1 MSRSSI
7 ARIVLLAAVVLLG
20 TQGVP
25 VSAAEPDD
33 AAPSETEQ
41 NNPAPAAA
49 TEPAEPPAEKPA
61 DAPAD
66 DEQNPFRQRVRAPEL
81 DGGVAW
87 INTAGPL
94 RMKDLR
100 GKFVLLDF
108 WTYCCI
114 NCMHILP
121 ELKKL
126 EHAYPNELVVIGVH
140 SAKFETEQDSK
151 NITEAVLRY
160 EIEHPVVNDAKHII
174 WQKFFVNSWPSLRL
188 IDPEGFVVAEHGG
201 EIDFETLDAFFKR
214 ALPYYRKHK
223 LLDTTPLRF
232 DLARDSAEE
241 TPLRFPGKVLADE
254 ASGRLFIADSNHNRI
269 VVTSLAGK
277 LIDVIGSGQ
286 IGKADGPLDKAQF
299 DHPQGMA
306 LVGETLYV
314 ADTENHSLRKVDL
327 AGKTVATIAGTGRQG
342 RNAWPGIP
350 EDAFEAGGIAAS
362 KLPARY
368 VAKPTETA
376 LNSPWDLWVHGD
388 DLYIAMAGPHQIW
401 KLPLDESE
409 IGPYA
414 GNAREDI
421 VDGALLPRQPY
432 GTQVAPGGAVVS
444 SFAQPSGLASDGTS
458 LFVADSEGSSIR
470 AVPLKPSGKVR
481 TIVGTSHLPQG
492 RLFTFGDV
500 DGRGDAVRL
509 QHALGVVFH
518 DGRLYVADTYNNKI
532 KVVDPKNASCETL
545 VGTGEAGRAD
555 EPAQFDE
562 PGGISLAAGKL
573 YVADTNNHAVRVVDL
588 AAGNRVQTLVI
599 EGLAPPK
606 KPAASTGPSPFADA
620 KAVEAAVAS
629 VRPVDGKVTFAVELK
644 LPEGYK
650 INKLAPMAYQVDL
663 VGAAAGGAADDA
675 ANGGAGPLDA
685 ASLGKL
691 ERVKEPAARFTFQV
705 PLTGKAGA
713 ARLKV
718 SLAYYYCQEGAEGL
732 CKAGSVVWTVPLEI
746 AENGAGTEVSLSHQ
760 VP

>member
-1 MSRSSI
+1 MLKLAFRRFAISAGQRRSFPAI
-7 ARIVLLAAVVLLG
+7 GVVALLAAIVLH
-20 TQGVP
+20 GVHDLP
-25 VSAAEPDD
+25 VAAAEPDD
-33 AAPSETEQ
+33 AAQ
-41 NNPAPAAA
+41 NNSAPA
-49 TEPAEPPAEKPA
+49 EPAEPQAEQPA
-61 DAPAD
+61 DAPVD
-66 DEQNPFRQRVRAPEL
+66 DDQNPFRQRVRAPEL

-140 SAKFETEQDSK
+140 SAKFETEQDSN

-160 EIEHPVVNDAKHII
+160 EIEHPVVNDAKHMI

-214 ALPYYRKHK
+214 ALPYYRKNK

-269 VVTSLAGK
+269 VVTTLAGK

-286 IGKADGPLDKAQF
+286 IGAADGPFDKAQF

-314 ADTENHSLRKVDL
+314 ADTENHLLRKVDL
-327 AGKTVATIAGTGRQG
+327 AGKAVATIAGTGRQG
-342 RNAWPGIP
+342 RSAWPGIP
-350 EDAFEAGGIAAS
+350 EEAIQAGGIVAS
-362 KLPARY
+362 KLPKRY
-368 VAKPTETA
+368 VGKPAETA

-388 DLYIAMAGPHQIW
+388 DLFIAMAGPHQIW

-481 TIVGTSHLPQG
+481 TIIGTSHLPQG

-500 DGRGDAVRL
+500 DGRGEAVRL
-509 QHALGVVFH
+509 QHALGVVYN
-518 DGRLYVADTYNNKI
+518 DGKLYVADTYNNKI
-532 KVVDPKNASCETL
+532 KVVDPKDASCATL

-573 YVADTNNHAVRVVDL
+573 YVADTNNHAVRIVDL
-588 AAGNRVQTLVI
+588 AAGNRVQTLAI
-599 EGLAPPK
+599 EGLVPPA
-606 KPAASTGPSPFADA
+606 KPAATAGPSPFADA
-620 KAVEAAVAS
+620 TAVEAPAAS
-629 VRPVDGKVTFAVELK
+629 VRPVDGKVTIAIELK

-650 INKLAPMAYQVDL
+650 INKLAPMAYQVEADGA
-663 VGAAAGGAADDA
+663 VEGAA
-675 ANGGAGPLDA
+675 GPVDPTGLA
-685 ASLGKL
+685 KL
-691 ERVKEPAARFTFQV
+691 ERVKEPAERFTFQV
-705 PLTGKAGA
+705 PVA
-713 ARLKV
+713 AKMGNARIKV